1 VRRLMIV
8 LSVGFIMVI
17 VASAT
22 VGAAQMSPEDKAARK
37 AGKQE
42 QKAAKQQQK
51 AAKQQPA
58 PKQQP
63 AAPKQQLPAT
73 SGPPVGTMALFTLGT
88 GALVV
93 VGGALVVQRFVVTQR

>member
-1 VRRLMIV
+1 MIV
-8 LSVGFIMVI
+8 LSVGFIIVI

-51 AAKQQPA
+51 A

-88 GALVV
+88 SALVV